1 MSRVTGE
8 LPAER
13 SLPMKRLWVGLFLLL
28 ALSGCRRSQQATN
41 PFLRTTVPPPG
52 TGAGA
57 VVVPGDPYYPGA
69 TTAPPA
75 VTTTPVVAPTAPP
88 PTAAPQAVV
97 PPRELKR
104 DPPGGDYFYHQ
115 SSVDGGEAAEGLAA
129 ADDSSQ
135 PTAIETDMA
144 AAVNAAG
151 PGALRLGGESDAI
164 EQAVALASAD
174 EPVEQVSFDQT
185 GGRLPGEE
193 LSDDHQAVAAARPK
207 RGPIAAPRP
216 VHTVGAKE
224 AEIDEATLEEL
235 PDESSLARALP
246 RRSVA

>member
-1 MSRVTGE
+1 
-8 LPAER
+8 
-13 SLPMKRLWVGLFLLL
+13 MKRLWVALFLVL
-28 ALSGCRRSQQATN
+28 ALVGCRRSQQATN

-69 TTAPPA
+69 VPPPGTAAP
-75 VTTTPVVAPTAPP
+75 VVTTPVVGPP

-115 SSVDGGEAAEGLAA
+115 SSVDSESD
-129 ADDSSQ
+129 ADDLASAD
-135 PTAIETDMA
+135 TATENDAGQDVDVQEEGMELAI
-144 AAVNAAG
+144 NAA

-164 EQAVALASAD
+164 EQAVALAS
-174 EPVEQVSFDQT
+174 EPDPVDQVSFEEA

-193 LSDDHQAVAAARPK
+193 LPSDTSEEDSLSTKPTRN
-207 RGPIAAPRP
+207 PIAAPRP
-216 VHTVGAKE
+216 IHAVSPKE
-224 AEIDEATLEEL
+224 AEVDETELEEL
-235 PDESSLARALP
+235 PDGSSLGRAGRL
-246 RRSVA
+246 ADLA